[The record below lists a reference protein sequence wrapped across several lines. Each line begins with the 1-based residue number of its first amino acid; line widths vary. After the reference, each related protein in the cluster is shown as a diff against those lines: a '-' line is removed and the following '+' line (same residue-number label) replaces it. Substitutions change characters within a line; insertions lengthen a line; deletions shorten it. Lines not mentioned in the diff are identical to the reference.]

1 MTQALLLVDIQND
14 YFEDGACALP
24 QSLSAAQAA
33 KRLLTHFRQKRKPIF
48 HIQHKSIRSDATFF
62 MPDTWGVD
70 IHPLVIPQ
78 EGERVIEKHNPNS
91 FLRTTLQESLEKAHI
106 TQLVIAGMMTHM
118 CIDSTTRAASDMG
131 YACVV
136 ASNACAAKA
145 LTYAN
150 TTTPAETVHAVFL
163 AALSAR
169 FARVLSVNEICQ
181 NE

>member
-1 MTQALLLVDIQND
+1 
-14 YFEDGACALP
+14 
-24 QSLSAAQAA
+24 
-33 KRLLTHFRQKRKPIF
+33 
-48 HIQHKSIRSDATFF
+48 
-62 MPDTWGVD
+62 
-70 IHPLVIPQ
+70 
-78 EGERVIEKHNPNS
+78 
-91 FLRTTLQESLEKAHI
+91 LEKAHI

-181 NE
+181 HE